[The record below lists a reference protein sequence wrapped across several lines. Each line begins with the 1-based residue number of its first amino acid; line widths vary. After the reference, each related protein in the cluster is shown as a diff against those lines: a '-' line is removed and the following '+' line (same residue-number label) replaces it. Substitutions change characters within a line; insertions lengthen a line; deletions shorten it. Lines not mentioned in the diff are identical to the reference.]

1 MTSKRVAP
9 REAYVWVWLPGKTEP
24 IVAGRISRDGD
35 TFPFN
40 YGRRYLDRSDA
51 ISLYD
56 QEIPLRR
63 GVLRPS
69 APATMAGCLR
79 DAGPDA
85 WGRRVILNRLTGP
98 QGVDTT
104 DLDDLTYLLESGS
117 DRIGALDFQ
126 TSADQYVPRE
136 AKAAS
141 MEDLLDAADR
151 VEKGVSLPESLT
163 LALFHGTA
171 IGGARPKALVEDGS
185 VKHIA
190 KFSSTT
196 DIYGVVQAEFIAM
209 RLAKIAGLSTAPVRI
224 TNTAGR
230 KVLLVERFDREKG
243 SEGWTRKGLI
253 SALTLLELDEMTPQ
267 YASYAELAEIVRR
280 RFEAPKDTLRE
291 LFGRITFNI
300 LVGNTDDH
308 AKNHAAFW
316 DGRSLRLTPAYD
328 ICPQSRTG
336 GEASQAMLIDGQD
349 RRSRLET
356 CRRAAHHFLL
366 NDKDAVALI
375 EHQIESI
382 KTNWRQV
389 CDEAELPAV
398 DRNLLWGRQFLNP
411 YAFEGFAA

>member
-1 MTSKRVAP
+1 
-9 REAYVWVWLPGKTEP
+9 
-24 IVAGRISRDGD
+24 
-35 TFPFN
+35 
-40 YGRRYLDRSDA
+40 
-51 ISLYD
+51 
-56 QEIPLRR
+56 
-63 GVLRPS
+63 
-69 APATMAGCLR
+69 MAGCLR

-85 WGRRVILNRLTGP
+85 WGRRVILNRLAGP

-141 MEDLLDAADR
+141 MEDLLEAADR

-209 RLAKIAGLSTAPVRI
+209 RLAMIAGLSTAPVRI

-267 YASYAELAEIVRR
+267 YASYAELAEIVRC

-366 NDKDAVALI
+366 NDKDAVTLI

-398 DRNLLWGRQFLNP
+398 DRNLFWGRQFLNP